1 MARNMFAD
9 EPETTGEELDLRK
22 LFLRF
27 LEKDDW
33 TDKLALGFGKIRGR
47 IHRPQRDTKL
57 SKELRLL
64 VPDMKEVEKAYVEMT
79 SGYKDLFNKR
89 APSFCGSRIRVP
101 TYTDCYDD
109 YRQRAS
115 ILTLSFLK
123 VTPFP
128 LDISNWVSVGLI

>member
-79 SGYKDLFNKR
+79 SGYKAKR
-89 APSFCGSRIRVP
+89 HG
-101 TYTDCYDD
+101 
-109 YRQRAS
+109 
-115 ILTLSFLK
+115 LTLPRPRTLRA
-123 VTPFP
+123 
-128 LDISNWVSVGLI
+128 LIYDLVGLTCQEYFNLEVQEASAFILW